1 MVFSRGVSLVRTVAR
16 FAVVTAVAV
25 VASACATGSEAK
37 RSKPGKSSIEKT
49 GRADKHYDVA
59 VGSFHNRMFADAKL
73 QLNLALNE
81 DPEHADSHYL
91 QGVLLLNEGKTIVDA
106 IEIQQCLHDDASE
119 QQRVRAESLHRD
131 AGDAFERAAT
141 AYPEGASG
149 RGRALNSMSVVS
161 LFFHN
166 TDDATTS
173 AELALAEQFYTARY
187 SALSNLGWA
196 QYLDGDTVSATASL
210 RQAVLINPAYC
221 VGHYRLAQIYLDSG
235 LDEHAYEH
243 AKQVTENA
251 QCPIQDAW
259 RIAGVAQMRLGQEAG
274 GVEALQTCVDLA
286 PRSCQAV
293 DCRSLLGPAN
303 TGESEMAL
311 QSTR

>member
-16 FAVVTAVAV
+16 FAVVTAAAV
-25 VASACATGSEAK
+25 VASACASSPET
-37 RSKPGKSSIEKT
+37 KSRKKSDVEKT
-49 GRADKHYDVA
+49 SRADKHYDVA
-59 VGSFHNRMFADAKL
+59 VGSFHNGMFSDARI
-73 QLNLALNE
+73 QIDRALSE

-91 QGVLLLNEGKTIVDA
+91 QGVLLLNEGKSIVDA
-106 IEIQQCLHDDASE
+106 IEIQQCLQDDAAA
-119 QQRVRAESLHRD
+119 QQRVRAESLHRE

-161 LFFHN
+161 LFFHD
-166 TDDATTS
+166 TDDATSS

-196 QYLDGDTVSATASL
+196 QYLEGDTVSATASL
-210 RQAVLINPAYC
+210 RQAVLINPSFC

-235 LDEHAYEH
+235 LNEHAYEH
-243 AKQVTENA
+243 AKQVTEND

-259 RIAGVAQMRLGQEAG
+259 RIAGVAQMRLGQEPGAA
-274 GVEALQTCVDLA
+274 EALQKCVDLA
-286 PRSCQAV
+286 PRSCQAE
-293 DCRSLLGPAN
+293 DCRHLLGPAN
-303 TGESEMAL
+303 TEESEMAL

>member
-1 MVFSRGVSLVRTVAR
+1 MVFSRGVSLVRFVAR
-16 FAVVTAVAV
+16 FAVVTAAAV
-25 VASACATGSEAK
+25 VVSACANSPET
-37 RSKPGKSSIEKT
+37 KSRKKTSIEKT

-59 VGSFHNRMFADAKL
+59 VGSFHNGMFSDARI
-73 QLNLALNE
+73 QIDRALTE

-91 QGVLLLNEGKTIVDA
+91 QGVLLLNEGKSIVDA
-106 IEIQQCLHDDASE
+106 IEIQQCLQDDAAA
-119 QQRVRAESLHRD
+119 QQRVRAETLHRE

-161 LFFHN
+161 LFFHD
-166 TDDATTS
+166 TDDATSS
-173 AELALAEQFYTARY
+173 AERALAEQFYTARY

-196 QYLDGDTVSATASL
+196 QYLGGDTVSATASL
-210 RQAVLINPAYC
+210 RQAVLINPAFC

-243 AKQVTENA
+243 AKQVTENG

-259 RIAGVAQMRLGQEAG
+259 RIAGVAQMRLGQEPEA
-274 GVEALQTCVDLA
+274 VEALQTCVDLA
-286 PRSCQAV
+286 PRSCQAE
-293 DCRSLLGPAN
+293 DCRHLLGPTN
-303 TGESEMAL
+303 TEESEMAL
-311 QSTR
+311 QSTH

>member
-16 FAVVTAVAV
+16 LAAVTAAAV
-25 VASACATGSEAK
+25 VAAACANSPEAK
-37 RSKPGKSSIEKT
+37 PRGKKADIEKT
-49 GRADKHYDVA
+49 SRADKHYDVA
-59 VGSFHNRMFADAKL
+59 VGSFHNGMFSDARI
-73 QLNLALNE
+73 QIDRALTE

-91 QGVLLLNEGKTIVDA
+91 QGVLLLHEGKSIVDA
-106 IEIQQCLHDDASE
+106 IEIQQCLQDDAAA
-119 QQRVRAESLHRD
+119 QQRTRAESLHRE
-131 AGDAFERAAT
+131 AGTAFERAAT

-161 LFFHN
+161 LFFHD
-166 TDDATTS
+166 TDDATSS

-196 QYLDGDTVSATASL
+196 QYLEGDTVSATASL
-210 RQAVLINPAYC
+210 RQAVLINPSFC

-235 LDEHAYEH
+235 LNEHAYEH
-243 AKQVTENA
+243 AKQVTEND

-259 RIAGVAQMRLGQEAG
+259 RISGVAQMRLGQEPGA
-274 GVEALQTCVDLA
+274 VTALQKCVDLA
-286 PRSCQAV
+286 PRSCQAE
-293 DCRSLLGPAN
+293 DCRHLLGPAN

>member
-1 MVFSRGVSLVRTVAR
+1 MVFSREVSLVRTVAR

-25 VASACATGSEAK
+25 VATACASRPDTKA
-37 RSKPGKSSIEKT
+37 RSKSSVEKT

-59 VGSFHNRMFADAKL
+59 VGSFHNGMFADAKM
-73 QLNLALNE
+73 QLNLALTE

-91 QGVLLLNEGKTIVDA
+91 QGVLLLNEGKSIVDA
-106 IEIQQCLHDDASE
+106 LEIQQCLQDDASA
-119 QQRVRAESLHRD
+119 QQRERAESLHRD
-131 AGDAFERAAT
+131 AGDAFERASV

-161 LFFHN
+161 LYFHN
-166 TDDATTS
+166 TNDATSS

-210 RQAVLINPAYC
+210 RQAVLINPAFC

-243 AKQVTENA
+243 ARQVTENG

-259 RIAGVAQMRLGQEAG
+259 RIAGVAQMRLGMEPGAA
-274 GVEALQTCVDLA
+274 EALQTCVDLA
-286 PRSCQAV
+286 PRSCQAE
-293 DCRSLLGPAN
+293 DCRHLLGPAN

-311 QSTR
+311 QSTQ